1 MKFLALA
8 VMMLLSFPV
17 LAGSG
22 EPVSK
27 ERLSIE
33 KDGPFVLATRQV
45 VGPKRLPVLF
55 AYRLKPNN
63 EDDSGWVFWSGQED
77 QAYIDNTDNTVVSL
91 LGLFLDMDPTLA
103 EILNHPIGTAWERDS
118 PASPWREVPG
128 YVDGP

>member
-1 MKFLALA
+1 MKFLTLAIAMLLSSPALA
-8 VMMLLSFPV
+8 V
-17 LAGSG
+17 SG
-22 EPVSK
+22 EPVRK
-27 ERLSIE
+27 ERISIE
-33 KDGPFVLATRQV
+33 KDGPLVLATRQV

-63 EDDSGWVFWSGQED
+63 ENDSGWVFWSGQED

-103 EILNHPIGTAWERDS
+103 EILNHPIGTAWARDS